1 MIFISMFAI
10 VTAVCDVTRLSIL
23 CFLHTGPA
31 NRIAVVFLHV
41 SKKKRIPAIQV
52 LTLTSC
58 YAFFNLLLSSL

>member
-31 NRIAVVFLHV
+31 NRITVVFLHV
-41 SKKKRIPAIQV
+41 SKKKKKEYRQYKY
-52 LTLTSC
+52 SH
-58 YAFFNLLLSSL
+58 

>member
-31 NRIAVVFLHV
+31 NRITVVFLHV
-41 SKKKRIPAIQV
+41 SKKKKKRIPAIQV

-58 YAFFNLLLSSL
+58 YAFF

>member
-10 VTAVCDVTRLSIL
+10 VTAVCDVSRLSIL

-31 NRIAVVFLHV
+31 NRITIVFLHV
-41 SKKKRIPAIQV
+41 RKKKKKRIPAIQV

-58 YAFFNLLLSSL
+58 YAFF

>member
-10 VTAVCDVTRLSIL
+10 VTAVCDVSQLSIL

-31 NRIAVVFLHV
+31 NRITVVFLHV
-41 SKKKRIPAIQV
+41 SKRKKRIPAIQV

-58 YAFFNLLLSSL
+58 YAFF

>member
-10 VTAVCDVTRLSIL
+10 ATDVCDVTRLSIL

-41 SKKKRIPAIQV
+41 SKKKKN
-52 LTLTSC
+52 TGNTSTHTDQLLC
-58 YAFFNLLLSSL
+58 FF

>member
-31 NRIAVVFLHV
+31 NRITVVFVHV
-41 SKKKRIPAIQV
+41 SKKKKKRIPAIEATHTDQ
-52 LTLTSC
+52 
-58 YAFFNLLLSSL
+58 LLSFFLTFC

>member
-10 VTAVCDVTRLSIL
+10 VTAVCDVSRLSIL

-31 NRIAVVFLHV
+31 NRITIVFLHV
-41 SKKKRIPAIQV
+41 SKKKKKRIPAIQV

-58 YAFFNLLLSSL
+58 YAFF

>member
-10 VTAVCDVTRLSIL
+10 VTAVCDVSRLSIL

-31 NRIAVVFLHV
+31 NRITVVFLHV
-41 SKKKRIPAIQV
+41 SKKKKKRIPAIQV

-58 YAFFNLLLSSL
+58 YAFF

>member
-10 VTAVCDVTRLSIL
+10 VTAVCDVSRLSIL

-31 NRIAVVFLHV
+31 NRITIVFLHV
-41 SKKKRIPAIQV
+41 SKKKKKRIPAIQV

-58 YAFFNLLLSSL
+58 YAFFLTFC

>member
-31 NRIAVVFLHV
+31 NRITVVFLHV
-41 SKKKRIPAIQV
+41 SKKKKN
-52 LTLTSC
+52 TGNTSTQTDQLLC
-58 YAFFNLLLSSL
+58 FF

>member
-1 MIFISMFAI
+1 MFAI

-31 NRIAVVFLHV
+31 NRITVVFLHV
-41 SKKKRIPAIQV
+41 SKKKKKRIPAIQV

-58 YAFFNLLLSSL
+58 YAFF